1 MFNRF
6 KGCRGGRVP
15 HPPLNGGGGARHPP
29 PPLSLTQTYGVGR
42 SGSQPPGSPGGSVGT
57 PIYIPQNFDCCGG
70 LHGRLQQG
78 MSPFG
83 GNSFYP
89 TALPHTHVRALM
101 QTLKH
106 TTGKYQLQPRTFSMK
121 FRMRMKS
128 LFSSEQCNISCS
140 PLHPCTHQA
149 PSACT
154 QCPSSAPAHKTEV
167 AEGKEG
173 ANGMAC

>member
-1 MFNRF
+1 M
-6 KGCRGGRVP
+6 
-15 HPPLNGGGGARHPP
+15 GGGGTRPP
-29 PPLSLTQTYGVGR
+29 PPPFVNPNLWGRQVGQ
-42 SGSQPPGSPGGSVGT
+42 SAAGFPGGSVGT
-57 PIYIPQNFDCCGG
+57 PTYIPQNFDCCGG
-70 LHGRLQQG
+70 LRGRLQQG

-89 TALPHTHVRALM
+89 TALPHTHMRALM

-106 TTGKYQLQPRTFSMK
+106 TTGKYQLQPRTVSMK

-128 LFSSEQCNISCS
+128 LFSSEQCNISRS